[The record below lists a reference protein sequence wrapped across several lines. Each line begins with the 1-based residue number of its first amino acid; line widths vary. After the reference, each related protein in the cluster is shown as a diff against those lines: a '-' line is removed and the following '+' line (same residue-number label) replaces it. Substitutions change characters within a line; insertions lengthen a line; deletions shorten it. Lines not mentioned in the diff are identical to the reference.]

1 MPVSQNEPS
10 LTAAKSLVYVID
22 DDESQR
28 MALSSL
34 LRSIGLATELFGSCD
49 EFLRFERPEVPSCL
63 LLDIRLQ
70 GYSGLV
76 FQSQEVLQRKPV
88 PIVFI
93 TAHGDV
99 WMCAKAMKA
108 GAVDFLTKPL
118 REQEVLDA
126 VTLGIERDAI
136 RRHRIATNADL
147 QRRYDSLTP
156 REREV
161 MSHVLLGAL
170 NKQIAADLDVSEVT
184 VKMHR
189 GQVMHKMGSRTVA
202 DLVQKAGLLGLARFP
217 RVQPAGSYVDDPDA
231 VYTGAA
237 M

>member
-1 MPVSQNEPS
+1 MAGLLSTQVP
-10 LTAAKSLVYVID
+10 TASESIVYVID

-28 MALSSL
+28 KALSSL
-34 LRSIGLATELFGSCD
+34 LRSTGMRTEVFGSCD
-49 EFLRFERPEVPSCL
+49 AFLRFERPELPSCL
-63 LLDIRLQ
+63 VLDVRLQ

-76 FQSQEVLQRKPV
+76 FQDQDALRDHPV

-118 REQEVLDA
+118 RDQEVLDA
-126 VTLGIERDAI
+126 VALGIERDLVRRQSNALNSDL
-136 RRHRIATNADL
+136 RHRYAA
-147 QRRYDSLTP
+147 LTP

-161 MSHVLLGAL
+161 MSHVLEGLL
-170 NKQIAADLDVSEVT
+170 NKQIAADLALSEVT

-189 GQVMHKMGSRTVA
+189 GQVMHKMGARSIA
-202 DLVQKAGLLGLARFP
+202 DLVQKAGRLGLARF
-217 RVQPAGSYVDDPDA
+217 SLN
-231 VYTGAA
+231 
-237 M
+237 

>member
-1 MPVSQNEPS
+1 MAS
-10 LTAAKSLVYVID
+10 LLSTQVPTASESIVYVID

-28 MALSSL
+28 QALSSL
-34 LRSIGLATELFGSCD
+34 LRSTGMRTEVFGSCD
-49 EFLRFERPEVPSCL
+49 AFLQFERPELPSCL
-63 LLDIRLQ
+63 VLDVRLR

-76 FQSQEVLQRKPV
+76 FQDQDALRDHPV

-118 REQEVLDA
+118 RDQEVLDA
-126 VTLGIERDAI
+126 VALGIERDLV
-136 RRHRIATNADL
+136 RRQTNAL
-147 QRRYDSLTP
+147 NSELRRRYAALTP

-161 MSHVLLGAL
+161 MSHVLEGLL
-170 NKQIAADLDVSEVT
+170 NKQIAADLALSEVT

-189 GQVMHKMGSRTVA
+189 GQVMHKMGARSVA
-202 DLVQKAGLLGLARFP
+202 DLVQKAGLLGLARF
-217 RVQPAGSYVDDPDA
+217 SLN
-231 VYTGAA
+231 
-237 M
+237 

>member
-1 MPVSQNEPS
+1 MASVLISQVP
-10 LTAAKSLVYVID
+10 TASESIVYVID

-28 MALSSL
+28 KALSSL
-34 LRSIGLATELFGSCD
+34 LRSSGMRTEVFGSCD
-49 EFLRFERPEVPSCL
+49 EFLRFERPELPSCL
-63 LLDIRLQ
+63 VLDVRLQ

-76 FQSQEVLQRKPV
+76 FQEQDAHRDNPV

-126 VTLGIERDAI
+126 VALGIERDLA
-136 RRHRIATNADL
+136 RRQSNALNSELRHRYAA
-147 QRRYDSLTP
+147 LTR

-161 MSHVLLGAL
+161 MSHVLEGSL
-170 NKQIAADLDVSEVT
+170 NKQIAAYLTLSEVT

-189 GQVMHKMGSRTVA
+189 GQVMHKMGARSVA
-202 DLVQKAGLLGLARFP
+202 DLVRKAGLLGLARF
-217 RVQPAGSYVDDPDA
+217 SLN
-231 VYTGAA
+231 
-237 M
+237 

>member
-1 MPVSQNEPS
+1 MANVSSDGLP
-10 LTAAKSLVYVID
+10 AAASPIAYVID

-28 MALSSL
+28 KALSSL
-34 LRSIGLATELFGSCD
+34 LRSTGMRAEVFGSCD

-63 LLDIRLQ
+63 VLDVRLQ

-76 FQSQEVLQRKPV
+76 FQDQQALRHNPI

-99 WMCAKAMKA
+99 WMCAKAMKS

-118 REQEVLDA
+118 RDQEVLDA
-126 VTLGIERDAI
+126 VALGIERDSE
-136 RRHRIATNADL
+136 RRRSHAANADL
-147 QRRYDSLTP
+147 QQRYATLTP

-161 MSHVLLGAL
+161 MAHVLRGSL
-170 NKQIAADLDVSEVT
+170 NKQIAADLALSEVT

-189 GQVMHKMGSRTVA
+189 GQVMHKMGSRSVA
-202 DLVQKAGLLGLARFP
+202 DLVMKAGLLGLARF
-217 RVQPAGSYVDDPDA
+217 QPDPA
-231 VYTGAA
+231 R
-237 M
+237 